1 MIRHPEQRVGIFVD
15 VQNMYHSARNIYNCR
30 VNFKAILDEAEA
42 GRKLVTANAY
52 VIQSSGKEEQN
63 FFEALDK
70 QGFKVMMKDLQIFPG
85 GAKKADW
92 DVGLAIDAI
101 KMSSKLDVTV
111 IVSGDG
117 DFIPLI
123 EYLQMQG
130 QQVEVIAFA
139 ESSSKAMREK
149 VDAFTDLSE
158 NKKKF
163 LLKIR

>member
-1 MIRHPEQRVGIFVD
+1 MIRHPEQRIGIFVD
-15 VQNMYHSARNIYNCR
+15 VQNMYHSARNLYNCR
-30 VNFKAILDEAEA
+30 VNFKAILDEAIA

-52 VIQSSGKEEQN
+52 VIQSQGKDEQN
-63 FFEALDK
+63 FFEALDN
-70 QGFKVMMKDLQIFPG
+70 QGFKIKVKDLQIFPG

-92 DVGLAIDAI
+92 DVGLAMDAI
-101 KMSSKLDVTV
+101 KISSKVDVTV

-130 QQVEVIAFA
+130 QQVEVMAFG
-139 ESSSKAMREK
+139 ESSSKMMIEK
-149 VDAFTDLSE
+149 VDAFTDLSR

-163 LLKIR
+163 LLKVR